1 LLPYG
6 EALRIHRKLFHQTIG
21 AEASAEYHDLYFR
34 RAYELVIDLISAPH
48 KLEKHLE
55 LFVDAP
61 QSGFLYP
68 LMSRVLDILDRSS
81 SRRYMDM
88 KPRLAQMATL

>member
-1 LLPYG
+1 M
-6 EALRIHRKLFHQTIG
+6 G
-21 AEASAEYHDLYFR
+21 AEASAEYRDLYFR

-61 QSGFLYP
+61 RSGFLYP
-68 LMSRVLDILDRSS
+68 LTPHVLDILVRSS
-81 SRRYMDM
+81 SQRYMDT
-88 KPRLAQMATL
+88 KPRLAQMATLLSSALGRPLR